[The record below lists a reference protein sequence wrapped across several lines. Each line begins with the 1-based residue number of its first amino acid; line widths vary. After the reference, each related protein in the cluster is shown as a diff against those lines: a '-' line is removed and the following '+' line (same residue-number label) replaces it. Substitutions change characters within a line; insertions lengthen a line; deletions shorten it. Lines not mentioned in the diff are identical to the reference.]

1 MDMRS
6 KTKSTEAEPEDLPEH
21 MLFFNLSIRKLAFVG
36 VSFPLI
42 TLLTCLAT
50 AYVFQYDDVH
60 ETHCQVSK
68 TQVTSMLAFP
78 PHGDVTGLEH
88 VQPLHLLGI

>member
-1 MDMRS
+1 MTAEKTSAAAVAAAAAAAATDDHRS
-6 KTKSTEAEPEDLPEH
+6 ADTTTAASSL
-21 MLFFNLSIRKLAFVG
+21 LLLFNLSIRKLAFVG

-60 ETHCQVSK
+60 ETHCRVSGAR
-68 TQVTSMLAFP
+68 S
-78 PHGDVTGLEH
+78 
-88 VQPLHLLGI
+88 